1 MDKEIKSEGEPKI
14 ECVYHT
20 ELVRVRNVI
29 STGYLGVMRVRDYKD
44 VYKNV
49 QLHNIT
55 DEQLSECK
63 SKWVFMLMEDKQG
76 KLSYV
81 KHVVCSD
88 LMYHTMHTH
97 HCKSKSKKTSQ

>member
-1 MDKEIKSEGEPKI
+1 MDKEIKNEGEPKR
-14 ECVYHT
+14 EREYRT
-20 ELVRVRNVI
+20 ELVKVRGVI

-63 SKWVFMLMEDKQG
+63 SKWVFMLMEEQGG

-81 KHVVCSD
+81 KHVVCTD
-88 LMYHTMHTH
+88 LVYHTMHTH
-97 HCKSKSKKTSQ
+97 YSKTKSKKMGE